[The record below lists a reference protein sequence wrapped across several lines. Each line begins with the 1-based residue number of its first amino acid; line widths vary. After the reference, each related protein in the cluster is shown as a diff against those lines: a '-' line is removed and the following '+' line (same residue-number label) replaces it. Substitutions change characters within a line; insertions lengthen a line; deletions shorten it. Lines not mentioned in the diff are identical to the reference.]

1 MGGRKPRLFRGF
13 QAVGRSAAPVRVSSI
28 PLPVAAT
35 PLPPPHCRHKDVVLP
50 AATAGFP
57 PQHDAPRMMAVRQD
71 TPAVPRPSPAAGSP
85 PPPDGCPL
93 GTALAS
99 VTALVDPRLAAA
111 LELPTDAPPRLL
123 AALRHALLAPGK
135 RLRPALVLWAA
146 EACGVAPLSH
156 DSHSREGAVAAAVA
170 VEMIHAYSL
179 VHDDLPAMDDDDLR
193 RGRPTCHRA
202 FDEATAILC
211 GDALQALAFQ
221 TLAEGLPPAVAGR
234 GCAILAR
241 AAGPEML
248 VGGQSD
254 DLAAERGWLETE
266 RVAVGDDAVAW
277 MERVHRRKTGAL
289 FRASLALGGLA
300 AGADESSLA
309 ALDAYGRAFGLAF
322 QIADDLLDAEGDAE
336 ATGKRV
342 GKDAER
348 GKLTYP
354 TVLGPAASRRRAED
368 LVREAEASLANF
380 PPCADPLRRLATWII
395 ARDH

>member
-1 MGGRKPRLFRGF
+1 
-13 QAVGRSAAPVRVSSI
+13 
-28 PLPVAAT
+28 
-35 PLPPPHCRHKDVVLP
+35 
-50 AATAGFP
+50 
-57 PQHDAPRMMAVRQD
+57 MMAVRHD
-71 TPAVPRPSPAAGSP
+71 TPAGQRPGPAQTPRSTGN
-85 PPPDGCPL
+85 GCPV
-93 GTALAS
+93 GAALAA
-99 VTALVDPRLAAA
+99 VTALVDPRLEAA
-111 LELPTDAPPRLL
+111 LALSDDAPPRLL
-123 AALRHALLAPGK
+123 AAMRHALLAPGK

-146 EACGVAPLSH
+146 EAVGGARAPGDDRGPS
-156 DSHSREGAVAAAVA
+156 GAHPSPAVLAAAAA

-221 TLAEGLPPAVAGR
+221 TLAAGLPPAVAAR

-254 DLAAERGWLETE
+254 DLAAERGWLATE
-266 RVAVGDDAVAW
+266 RAGTGDDPVAW

-300 AGADESSLA
+300 AGADEPSLE
-309 ALDAYGRAFGLAF
+309 ALDTFGRAFGLAF
-322 QIADDLLDAEGDAE
+322 QIADDLLDAEGDADT
-336 ATGKRV
+336 AGKRV

-354 TVLGPAASRRRAED
+354 TVLGADASRSRAQS
-368 LVREAEASLANF
+368 LVMEATAALEPF
-380 PPCADPLRRLATWII
+380 ADRAAPLCRLAAWIVS
-395 ARDH
+395 RDH